1 MATLADDMVMAL
13 DPVAFA
19 RDGLGFTP
27 DTWQTEALRWAGKRL
42 MLNCCRQAGKS
53 TVASILAL
61 HRALYYPGALVL
73 LVSPSLRQSGELFRK
88 VADLLAQL
96 DHKPGLTEDNR
107 LSLRLA
113 NGSRVISLPS
123 KEGTIRGFSGVDLII
138 EDEASRVPDD
148 LYRAVRPMLAVSG
161 GRLVLMST
169 PFGKRGHFH
178 EEWTMGGDT
187 WERVQVKAP
196 ECPRISA
203 GFLEKERASL
213 GEWWY
218 KQEYLCEFVETVDQ
232 VFSYESVMGA
242 ITPEVKPLFGTVP
255 VA

>member
-13 DPVAFA
+13 GPVAFA

-27 DTWQTEALRWAGKRL
+27 DTWQTDALRWAGKRL

-53 TVASILAL
+53 TIASILAL

-96 DHKPGLTEDNR
+96 DHKPELTEDNR

-138 EDEASRVPDD
+138 EERVVKSA
-148 LYRAVRPMLAVSG
+148 RRPVSG
-161 GRLVLMST
+161 C
-169 PFGKRGHFH
+169 PAHA
-178 EEWTMGGDT
+178 GGFR
-187 WERVQVKAP
+187 WP
-196 ECPRISA
+196 A
-203 GFLEKERASL
+203 GPHVHTLRQAR
-213 GEWWY
+213 
-218 KQEYLCEFVETVDQ
+218 
-232 VFSYESVMGA
+232 
-242 ITPEVKPLFGTVP
+242 PLP
-255 VA
+255 

>member
-1 MATLADDMVMAL
+1 MVMAL
-13 DPVAFA
+13 DRVAFA
-19 RDGLGFTP
+19 RDGLGFEP
-27 DTWQTEALRWAGKRL
+27 DTWQTEALRWAGKRV

-53 TVASILAL
+53 TIASILAL

-138 EDEASRVPDD
+138 EDESSRVPDE

-169 PFGKRGHFH
+169 LFGKRGHFH
-178 EEWTMGGDT
+178 EEWTMGGEA
-187 WERVQVKAP
+187 WKR
-196 ECPRISA
+196 
-203 GFLEKERASL
+203 L
-213 GEWWY
+213 
-218 KQEYLCEFVETVDQ
+218 
-232 VFSYESVMGA
+232 
-242 ITPEVKPLFGTVP
+242 
-255 VA
+255 

>member
-1 MATLADDMVMAL
+1 
-13 DPVAFA
+13 
-19 RDGLGFTP
+19 
-27 DTWQTEALRWAGKRL
+27 

-53 TVASILAL
+53 TIASILAF

-96 DHKPGLTEDNR
+96 DHKPELTEDNR

-113 NGSRVISLPS
+113 NGSWVISLPS

-138 EDEASRVPDD
+138 EDESSRVPDD
-148 LYRAVRPMLAVSG
+148 LYRALRPMLAVSG

-187 WERVQVKAP
+187 WERLQMKAP

-203 GFLEKERASL
+203 R
-213 GEWWY
+213 
-218 KQEYLCEFVETVDQ
+218 VPRR
-232 VFSYESVMGA
+232 GA
-242 ITPEVKPLFGTVP
+242 GQPGRVVVQAGIP
-255 VA
+255 VRVCGDGRPGV

>member
-1 MATLADDMVMAL
+1 MVMAL
-13 DPVAFA
+13 DRVAFA

-53 TVASILAL
+53 TIASILAL

-96 DHKPGLTEDNR
+96 DHKPELTEDNR

-138 EDEASRVPDD
+138 EDESSRVPDE
-148 LYRAVRPMLAVSG
+148 LYRAVRPSW
-161 GRLVLMST
+161 RW
-169 PFGKRGHFH
+169 P
-178 EEWTMGGDT
+178 
-187 WERVQVKAP
+187 
-196 ECPRISA
+196 A
-203 GFLEKERASL
+203 GPDVHTLRQA
-213 GEWWY
+213 G
-218 KQEYLCEFVETVDQ
+218 
-232 VFSYESVMGA
+232 
-242 ITPEVKPLFGTVP
+242 PLP
-255 VA
+255 